1 MAAKV
6 SPDQK
11 NRRVTR
17 NLAAKNPGRGVS
29 SGGVTKT
36 SPKAART
43 LRMTPAKAEFAKVQ
57 AKTPRERPR
66 KTPQSLES
74 AVKAMKVSDNE
85 EEIAAAPKSARRSL
99 FQEKKTEETPGKL
112 DLKVRL
118 KKRTSKQWGIAG
130 PNSPFGAIKEPSTTG
145 RKSMHLKIDGDEDYN
160 LSDESEEEE
169 KLEIE
174 ESEDEDFVRSK
185 SRTRKTPQKMQRRA
199 SRSRKPANDDGVSP
213 TKKARLESVKP
224 KPNTLEWVRSQL
236 CAALIPDRL
245 PCRDQEYRH
254 IEVFFKKAIAKNSE
268 SQSMYISGVPGTGK
282 TATVLQV
289 ARMYKEQKSSP
300 KFHFIHVNAMELSDP
315 KMFFAAVFKQ
325 YAGKDASAKIA
336 ATTARRTLNDML
348 LYEDKTRHPIVLL
361 VDELDLLCTKRQ
373 DVIYDIF
380 NWSAVPESRV
390 NVIAIANTLDL
401 PERALSQRIT
411 SRVGFNRL
419 VFQPYEFSQISS
431 ILLDRLKGTKCI
443 SKDAV
448 LLASRKVA
456 SISGDLRKALDIVK
470 RAAELAMNEG
480 GKVLELKH
488 IQGVLEEEKSCYRT
502 GLICTISRHETLI
515 LQAVLGE
522 ISTTGIEEMG
532 FDIVLRNYRAL
543 SRNSEGL
550 DPLSANAA
558 YSCALR
564 LCNSGLLKMGR
575 CGNLGWLYRPLQ
587 LGMSPQD
594 LRYCLN
600 LMKEKKNKPKI

>member
-1 MAAKV
+1 MVIGWYDCLNHFRAIFDSEFRVIPDAAQQILEIDFRKGSLREIPREDTPPKSRSRGRHKKPEPSLESAV
-6 SPDQK
+6 KALHLSPEEEAAVSGPSGSRTSARRNILPAEDKENAPEASVLKMRLKKTTAEKWRSPDQK

-36 SPKAART
+36 SPKAARA
-43 LRMTPAKAEFAKVQ
+43 LRMTPAKAEFAKFQ
-57 AKTPRERPR
+57 AKTPHERPM

-85 EEIAAAPKSARRSL
+85 EEAAAAPKSAHRSL

-112 DLKVRL
+112 DLKVL

-145 RKSMHLKIDGDEDYN
+145 RKSMRLKIDGDEDYN
-160 LSDESEEEE
+160 LSGESEQEE

-199 SRSRKPANDDGVSP
+199 SRSRKPANDDGVLP
-213 TKKARLESVKP
+213 TKKARQESVKP

-254 IEVFFKKAIAKNSE
+254 IEVFFKKAIAKNGE

-289 ARMYKEQKSSP
+289 ARMYEEQKSSP

-325 YAGKDASAKIA
+325 YAGKDASAKVGDDC
-336 ATTARRTLNDML
+336 TPNP
-348 LYEDKTRHPIVLL
+348 KRHASLRGQ
-361 VDELDLLCTKRQ
+361 DE
-373 DVIYDIF
+373 
-380 NWSAVPESRV
+380 
-390 NVIAIANTLDL
+390 
-401 PERALSQRIT
+401 
-411 SRVGFNRL
+411 
-419 VFQPYEFSQISS
+419 
-431 ILLDRLKGTKCI
+431 
-443 SKDAV
+443 
-448 LLASRKVA
+448 ASHR
-456 SISGDLRKALDIVK
+456 
-470 RAAELAMNEG
+470 
-480 GKVLELKH
+480 
-488 IQGVLEEEKSCYRT
+488 
-502 GLICTISRHETLI
+502 
-515 LQAVLGE
+515 
-522 ISTTGIEEMG
+522 
-532 FDIVLRNYRAL
+532 
-543 SRNSEGL
+543 
-550 DPLSANAA
+550 
-558 YSCALR
+558 
-564 LCNSGLLKMGR
+564 
-575 CGNLGWLYRPLQ
+575 
-587 LGMSPQD
+587 SP
-594 LRYCLN
+594 C
-600 LMKEKKNKPKI
+600 